1 MSGSKL
7 AEGAAS
13 QSATTVVS
21 EDYAAALRAAALKTL
36 KPKKRHATISQA
48 EPMLPQRPLLTV
60 DSIELDYG
68 QEEPSGASSIA
79 SSPTTAS
86 AKAAV
91 PQPPIPEPMQVDN
104 MSTKEE
110 GEIEEGEISDSE
122 MAPPTPKA
130 NPLTPLPGKE
140 SGIHAVEEPP
150 ISRRKQSPP
159 MADLPHLQPPALPQ
173 LPSSVAPATLVDEN
187 HVRPG
192 LALTQA
198 QYDTAKDIILDLLG
212 WGVPPEYLVSCG
224 LSREIVFYVFVELNL
239 RLPSNLDTTG
249 LPPIPIPSASQAPPS
264 TVLSPRPAQSHP
276 SLPSKPPTQS
286 DTSTSAVP
294 PIPRPL
300 SATAPPFVPSAV
312 DTNGSSAGPSSASLH
327 DMEQQR
333 RQELLARKAVLA
345 SRKLKKKSSPAV
357 PSSHTADK
365 HSSGGDRVVNGIIP
379 TKAVE
384 DFLQS
389 IEPATEAPPIPT
401 RISPPSMYDMDIDD
415 VPGLTTT
422 MQGPITEYTP
432 LPRPPA
438 PASLSIS
445 ASNFTTP
452 RSPVLPQSA
461 VSSASDRSYE
471 NAPSASSAS
480 FSSTPLSYDGDAE
493 MDAVP
498 GLYQPPPDE
507 RNISKPR
514 RGTKRPVASDFVDMD
529 SGPSRAGVKTPTDFS
544 RANIRR
550 KTTGFAG
557 LTQRRCIIDLS
568 DSEAE
573 EDNSMKQDLAPLRTD
588 SRGPKAASPQPSAA
602 PTPRHHS
609 PKVVVPAITPAI
621 LEEKEAEIRRMRE
634 LIAQREQNRKKKL
647 AASTRSTPVA
657 TAMST
662 NGVPIKQ
669 EDDDSARLR
678 SFEPSRSGSSA
689 TPDPA
694 TNGRPHDSQDERSV
708 LAALLPHE
716 TGEDGTVSLLD
727 SQPSSS
733 AATPTGSPFPTAILR
748 HGLINALQMLQRE
761 R

>member
-1 MSGSKL
+1 MSGAKL

-13 QSATTVVS
+13 QPATTAVS

-36 KPKKRHATISQA
+36 KPRKRMATISQA
-48 EPMLPQRPLLTV
+48 EPMLSQRPLPTA
-60 DSIELDYG
+60 DAIELDYG

-79 SSPTTAS
+79 SSPATAPT
-86 AKAAV
+86 KVAA
-91 PQPPIPEPMQVDN
+91 PQLPITEPMQVDGTP
-104 MSTKEE
+104 TKEE

-130 NPLTPLPGKE
+130 QREPTIPPPGKDD
-140 SGIHAVEEPP
+140 GIRTGENHAVTKRDP
-150 ISRRKQSPP
+150 SPP
-159 MADLPHLQPPALPQ
+159 MVDLPHLQPSPLSQ
-173 LPSSVAPATLVDEN
+173 LAPSLAPAALVDEN

-249 LPPIPIPSASQAPPS
+249 LPPIPIPPASQASSS
-264 TVLSPRPAQSHP
+264 TVLSPQPTQSHP
-276 SLPSKPPTQS
+276 GLPLKPSTQA
-286 DTSTSAVP
+286 DTTSGAVP
-294 PIPRPL
+294 PEPRPL
-300 SATAPPFVPSAV
+300 SATAPPFVPGAV
-312 DTNGSSAGPSSASLH
+312 DLNGSSAGPSSASLH

-345 SRKLKKKSSPAV
+345 SRKLKKALS
-357 PSSHTADK
+357 SSHAASK
-365 HSSGGDRVVNGIIP
+365 HSSTVGRVANGTIP
-379 TKAVE
+379 TKAVD

-389 IEPATEAPPIPT
+389 IEPATEAPPT
-401 RISPPSMYDMDIDD
+401 RTTISPPSMYDMDVDD
-415 VPGLTTT
+415 
-422 MQGPITEYTP
+422 GPITEYTP
-432 LPRPPA
+432 LPRPP
-438 PASLSIS
+438 PPTSLSIS
-445 ASNFTTP
+445 ASTATAP
-452 RSPVLPQSA
+452 RSPILPQSA
-461 VSSASDRSYE
+461 VSSASDRSYD
-471 NAPSASSAS
+471 NAPSTSTAS
-480 FSSTPLSYDGDAE
+480 FSTTPLSYDGDVE

-498 GLYQPPPDE
+498 GLYHPSPDDP
-507 RNISKPR
+507 NSLKPR
-514 RGTKRPVASDFVDMD
+514 RGTKRPVASDF
-529 SGPSRAGVKTPTDFS
+529 THTDFF

-557 LTQRRCIIDLS
+557 LTQRR
-568 DSEAE
+568 EAE
-573 EDNSMKQDLAPLRTD
+573 EDNSMKQDIAPSRTD
-588 SRGPKAASPQPSAA
+588 SRGPKATTPQPSAA

-609 PKVVVPAITPAI
+609 PRVV
-621 LEEKEAEIRRMRE
+621 KEAEIRRMRE

-647 AASTRSTPVA
+647 IASSRSTPA
-657 TAMST
+657 TAATPT

-689 TPDPA
+689 TPDPV

-716 TGEDGTVSLLD
+716 WHHFVTRFRTNKQCSDPD
-727 SQPSSS
+727 W
-733 AATPTGSPFPTAILR
+733 F
-748 HGLINALQMLQRE
+748 
-761 R
+761 